1 MAMTARLQAIAAAVL
16 ATGLLG
22 STAEAQERVLRGK
35 LECDDFNQTRIDYQ
49 VTGQGIDDQTIRIQ
63 GRPNGPRTRA
73 FDTTLRLDRIGE
85 GRATIA
91 GGNDSNPYDGMIGFK
106 LSDDGTRIAVHHT
119 SGQTRCTGSI
129 ALVSGPPMGR
139 AAPAPVAAAPAVAP
153 TVAPAVAPAAAPA
166 VAPPAAPAVIA
177 PVAPGGA
184 GSAVPAPPV
193 PAKPPAPDALALE
206 LAFWDS
212 IKGSDDPAAYR
223 AYLEA
228 YPKGRFAPLAR
239 LRTQAPAARPAPPPQ
254 VAIAPP
260 SAGAELAIDYGRFH
274 ALVIGNNAYR
284 DLPQLET
291 AVNDARAVARLLR
304 QAYGYDVTLLE
315 NATRSG
321 VLGALAKFRQ
331 TLTAR
336 DNLLIYYAGH
346 GHVDKGVDL
355 GYWLPVDAEK
365 DNPSNWIAN
374 TDLTTAIRAIQ
385 AKHVMVV
392 SDSCYSGTLLRSA
405 GIAPIRAS
413 GARTEWLKR
422 MTTKKARV
430 VLSSGGVEP
439 VVDGGGDGHSV
450 FARAFLNALG
460 ENDGVLDGQGLF
472 DRIKRPVALN
482 SAQTPEYAD
491 IRQAGHDG
499 GDFLFVRRP

>member
-1 MAMTARLQAIAAAVL
+1 MPARQARPLTIAAALL
-16 ATGLLG
+16 AAGTFGDIA
-22 STAEAQERVLRGK
+22 SAQERVLRGK

-49 VTGQGIDDQTIRIQ
+49 VTGQGVDEQTIRLQ

-73 FDTTLRLDRIGE
+73 FDTTIRLDRIAE

-106 LSDDGTRIAVHHT
+106 LAGDGTQILVHHT

-139 AAPAPVAAAPAVAP
+139 AAPVA
-153 TVAPAVAPAAAPA
+153 AVAPAAAPA
-166 VAPPAAPAVIA
+166 AAPPVAAPAAPPPPPPAAVAGSGTAAVARPPAT
-177 PVAPGGA
+177 PPSAPG
-184 GSAVPAPPV
+184 VDP
-193 PAKPPAPDALALE
+193 LALE

-223 AYLEA
+223 AYLET
-228 YPKGRFAPLAR
+228 YPKGRFASLAR
-239 LRTQAPAARPAPPPQ
+239 LRTQAQAARPAPTPAPQ
-254 VAIAPP
+254 VAVAPP
-260 SAGAELAIDYGRFH
+260 SASAGAELAIDYGRFH

-331 TLTAR
+331 TLTAG

-405 GIAPIRAS
+405 AIAPVRAS